1 MKEIDEAS
9 KQGKEVPPTY
19 INVTDAVS
27 LVLIAIPAAI

>member
-27 LVLIAIPAAI
+27 HVF